1 MGILA
6 KLDTQAVV
14 DVLRRSPGH
23 ARFVPELEAALRRAG
38 SDPRQLEPALA
49 ELEAAGQ
56 VIVRDH
62 TFADPHVEGTDLRV
76 VGLVAAED
84 RDADPQAEAI
94 ANIER
99 AWEHWLNQYLAN
111 HRCT

>member
-1 MGILA
+1 V
-6 KLDTQAVV
+6 TPQAVV
-14 DVLRRSPGH
+14 EVLRRSPRQ
-23 ARFVPELEAALRRAG
+23 ARFVPELRAALRPA
-38 SDPRQLEPALA
+38 SPSLLETALL

-62 TFADPHVEGTDLRV
+62 SFADPHVEGTDLRV
-76 VGLVAAED
+76 VGLVSSASD
-84 RDADPQAEAI
+84 DDPQAAAI

-99 AWEHWLNQYLAN
+99 TWENWLNAYLAN

>member
-1 MGILA
+1 MTSEA
-6 KLDTQAVV
+6 VLDL
-14 DVLRRSPGH
+14 LRRSPRH
-23 ARFVPELEAALRRAG
+23 ARFVPEVQAALRRSG
-38 SDPRQLEPALA
+38 VDPGELEPALA
-49 ELEAAGQ
+49 DLEAAGQ

-62 TFADPHVEGTDLRV
+62 SFADPHVEGTDLRV

-84 RDADPQAEAI
+84 RGQDPQAEAI

-99 AWEHWLNQYLAN
+99 TWDAWLTGYLAN